1 MAKKQNKNQ
10 KSDKPGFFKRVQN
23 FFKRIFQELKK
34 VSWTDAKTLRQNTAT
49 VLVIIF
55 IAAFTIWLF
64 DLAIQTLLT
73 SVGFYKTKTA
83 APEAIDQVP
92 AVTEMVETEDAE

>member
-1 MAKKQNKNQ
+1 MAKKQNKKQ
-10 KSDKPGFFKRVQN
+10 KNEKPGFFKRIQN

-55 IAAFTIWLF
+55 IAVFTIWIF

-73 SVGFYKTKTA
+73 SAGFYKTKTA
-83 APEAIDQVP
+83 APAPIDQAP
-92 AVTEMVETEDAE
+92 AITDTVEVEDAE